1 MKFIVASVCAMA
13 LLLNP
18 ADAKTCTADQ
28 LAEMADVAKDYGAC
42 VSKTGTSTNL
52 STKEACRCYDSF
64 AENYNAI
71 DCDEKADVGNYATL
85 RDQCAKGLT
94 LLGGTSW
101 EDGWGFLPGL
111 SLSWS

>member
-28 LAEMADVAKDYGAC
+28 LAEIADI
-42 VSKTGTSTNL
+42 SKGFGPCMQKAGT
-52 STKEACRCYDSF
+52 STKEACRCYNSF
-64 AENYNAI
+64 AENHNAI
-71 DCDEKADVGNYATL
+71 DCDEKFDVEKDAGTAAL